1 MHGLAVIGRTA
12 NLETLVDFDK
22 LMRIAK
28 FDYVRIQYLGG
39 LTLLI
44 SFLDKAAACDFL
56 EAKTVWEPWFSKLEA
71 WNGQS
76 FHLERVAWLK
86 LSGIPLH
93 LLDPE
98 LLSQIG
104 AQFGKVLHVPS
115 GLEEDH
121 DISFCRVGVLVGE
134 ANRINEVV
142 TVRWKSRLYRIWV
155 EEELDVWNPDCLG
168 VPVRSMS
175 DTSSPMMSSPV
186 IGNAF
191 SGSKDP
197 KGPQQECEGVG
208 GGVDSVNEAEV
219 SHAME
224 IPMHGESEKDGAS
237 EKEVGGRKTVELEGN
252 PKVVD
257 SVGPGFGNFFNPC
270 ASLGFNCCG
279 GSSNRTN
286 RRPSLGSKTRRA
298 KAQGSKE
305 ASPVDLR
312 PKKRPRGSC
321 ENTDE
326 GFGFVG
332 FTSRS
337 QNCGEDQSIRAEGKI
352 GDFDLNTRGDP
363 SDGLEVRSG
372 ESESG

>member
-208 GGVDSVNEAEV
+208 GGVDLVNEAEV

-252 PKVVD
+252 PKLILWDPGLVTFLTLVPVWALIVGGVVLIGPIEGP
-257 SVGPGFGNFFNPC
+257 VWAPRPGGPRPKVVRRLLQWTLGRKKGPGALARTLMRVL
-270 ASLGFNCCG
+270 ASWDSPLAL
-279 GSSNRTN
+279 RTAV
-286 RRPSLGSKTRRA
+286 RTS
-298 KAQGSKE
+298 QYE
-305 ASPVDLR
+305 LR
-312 PKKRPRGSC
+312 GR
-321 ENTDE
+321 
-326 GFGFVG
+326 
-332 FTSRS
+332 
-337 QNCGEDQSIRAEGKI
+337 
-352 GDFDLNTRGDP
+352 
-363 SDGLEVRSG
+363 
-372 ESESG
+372 